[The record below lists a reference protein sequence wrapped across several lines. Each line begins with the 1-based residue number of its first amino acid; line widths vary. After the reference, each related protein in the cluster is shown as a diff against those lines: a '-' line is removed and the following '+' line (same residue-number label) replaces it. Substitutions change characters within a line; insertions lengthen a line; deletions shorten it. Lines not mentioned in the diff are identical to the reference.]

1 MLMYILRRILLMIP
15 TLMGIS
21 IITLAMIHLA
31 PGDPVALQLE
41 GAMGKGTISKEEIAA
56 LRRTFYLDLPV
67 LFNATPRDLTVANA
81 ELMDMLTS
89 SDENRRGRG
98 VRLLAT
104 RGGVTWEVVMPA
116 LTNADAGAR
125 ASMLEGLGLMSERM
139 GLKAELEQAAEPVA
153 FWQAQLNQRPEAD
166 SKTVQAT
173 TTAFLAGDSQAQQRL
188 ERWDSVA
195 MPGLIER
202 LLKTSPQSEEAL
214 KLTGLLSRIAGT
226 EMSIQPEDKEADR
239 IRIVDDWRRWWGPR
253 RADFVRFEGLTGLTA
268 KFTETQYAKWLKR
281 LVTLDFDRSSR
292 DNRPIREKL
301 GERLQVTV
309 LLATLS
315 LLVAYLI
322 AIPLGMY
329 SAIRQY
335 STTDRVITV
344 MLFVLYSLPSFW
356 VAMLLQQYL
365 CGADAGR
372 GGLSLFPLVG
382 LTSPEFDTLSP
393 LGKLMDLVWHLILP
407 VGVLTYASFASLSRF
422 QRVGML
428 DIIRQ
433 DFIRTARA
441 KGLPERVVVLKHA
454 LRNSVLPIVTL
465 LGMHL
470 PSLVGGAVIVE
481 YIFQINGMGL
491 ETLEAIRT
499 RDMNWIMASVTLT
512 AVMTMAGLLLSDI
525 LYALVDPRI
534 RVGQG

>member
-1 MLMYILRRILLMIP
+1 MLTYILRRILLMIP

-21 IITLAMIHLA
+21 ILTLAMIHLA

-41 GAMGKGTISKEEIAA
+41 GAIGKGTISKEEIAA

-67 LFNATPRDLTVANA
+67 LFNPAPRELTVANA
-81 ELMDMLTS
+81 EVMDMLLS
-89 SDENRRGRG
+89 ADENRRGRA

-104 RGGVTWEVVMPA
+104 RGGVMWEAVIPA
-116 LTNADAGAR
+116 LATADVGAR

-139 GLKAELEQAAEPVA
+139 GLTEALKQANDPVA
-153 FWQAQLNQRPEAD
+153 FWQAQLQQRPMATEESVD
-166 SKTVQAT
+166 KTV
-173 TTAFLAGDSQAQQRL
+173 TAFLAGAEAARRSL
-188 ERWDSVA
+188 ELWDSEA
-195 MPGLIER
+195 MPVLVER

-214 KLTGLLSRIAGT
+214 KLTVLLSKIAGT
-226 EMSIQPEDKEADR
+226 EMTMQPEDSAADR
-239 IRIVDDWRRWWGPR
+239 TRIVDDWRRWWGPR
-253 RADFVRFEGLTGLTA
+253 RADFVQFEGVTALTA

-344 MLFVLYSLPSFW
+344 VLFVLYSLPSFW

-393 LGKLMDLVWHLILP
+393 LGKLADLAWHLVLP

-512 AVMTMAGLLLSDI
+512 AVMTMGGLLLSDI